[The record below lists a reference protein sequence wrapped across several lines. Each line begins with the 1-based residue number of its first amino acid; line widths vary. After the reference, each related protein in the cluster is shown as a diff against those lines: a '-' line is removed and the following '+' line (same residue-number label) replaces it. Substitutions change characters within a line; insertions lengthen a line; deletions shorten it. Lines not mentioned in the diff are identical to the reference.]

1 MSNLQNEEVTKTSFA
16 KILHFKSTRKH
27 NSALYSFPPL
37 LLRNAHCSLLS
48 TILMEDCTILTG
60 YYTLFEVQT
69 ETRECACLLC
79 EPDDSVWASCAF
91 QHPIFQMHDGG
102 KVKPSSSNNL
112 IWVIQFGV
120 VWSTTATKY
129 MCVSASL
136 QKVPKIAAA
145 APTPP
150 LPPLYTKRD

>member
-1 MSNLQNEEVTKTSFA
+1 MVKEVTKTSFA
-16 KILHFKSTRKH
+16 KKSTRKH
-27 NSALYSFPPL
+27 NSAMYSFPPL

-91 QHPIFQMHDGG
+91 QHPIFLMMGE
-102 KVKPSSSNNL
+102 K
-112 IWVIQFGV
+112 
-120 VWSTTATKY
+120 
-129 MCVSASL
+129 
-136 QKVPKIAAA
+136 
-145 APTPP
+145 
-150 LPPLYTKRD
+150 